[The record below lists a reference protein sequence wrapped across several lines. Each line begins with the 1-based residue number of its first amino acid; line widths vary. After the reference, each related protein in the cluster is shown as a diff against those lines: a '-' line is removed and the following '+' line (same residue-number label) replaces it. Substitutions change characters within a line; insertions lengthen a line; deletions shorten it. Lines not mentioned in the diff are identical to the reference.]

1 MTIGEVH
8 SKDDVGLGTGLMT
21 SPGRV
26 SQTSEYELILS
37 HLNECENALRRIGIH
52 EIRRLRVK
60 GCEWLLCKPVQLKV
74 IAMQVMDIMFRR
86 VVSIGWPQQVEGISV
101 SCVLHIRGIFPRCLS
116 ADEWWRNEQS
126 PGSDSWICK
135 ISSQGSQKTILLQ
148 ISAYCFLNWLLLLIV
163 GY

>member
-1 MTIGEVH
+1 MLQGTMTIGEVH

-60 GCEWLLCKPVQLKV
+60 GCE
-74 IAMQVMDIMFRR
+74 
-86 VVSIGWPQQVEGISV
+86 
-101 SCVLHIRGIFPRCLS
+101 
-116 ADEWWRNEQS
+116 
-126 PGSDSWICK
+126 
-135 ISSQGSQKTILLQ
+135 
-148 ISAYCFLNWLLLLIV
+148 
-163 GY
+163 